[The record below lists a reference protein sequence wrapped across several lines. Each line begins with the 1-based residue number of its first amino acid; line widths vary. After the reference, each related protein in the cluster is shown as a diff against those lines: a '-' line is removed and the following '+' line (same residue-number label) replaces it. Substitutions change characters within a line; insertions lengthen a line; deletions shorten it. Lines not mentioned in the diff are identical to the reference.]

1 MKKYK
6 NKFNNK
12 TKNETLFIKWLAKKK
27 KKKKDNYKNFMEI
40 GRRVKKQVFHMI

>member
-27 KKKKDNYKNFMEI
+27 KKDNYKNFMEI

>member
-27 KKKKDNYKNFMEI
+27 KKK
-40 GRRVKKQVFHMI
+40 RQL

>member
-12 TKNETLFIKWLAKKK
+12 TKNETLFIKWLPKKK
-27 KKKKDNYKNFMEI
+27 KNFMEM